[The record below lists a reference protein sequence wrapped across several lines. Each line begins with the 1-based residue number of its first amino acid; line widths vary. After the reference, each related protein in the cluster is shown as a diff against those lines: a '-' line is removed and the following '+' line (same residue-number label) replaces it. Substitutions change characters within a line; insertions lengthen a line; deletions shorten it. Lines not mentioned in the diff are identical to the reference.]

1 MDAVVSQELSKLAI
15 YAMSIVLVVA
25 IIISGIAATTAI
37 RKNSVATSESIKEFF
52 NGGYALKI
60 LTVFAV
66 LITATYLALAG
77 QLSEGAIALLSSIS
91 GYVLG
96 TMQGASKSDANSSV
110 QGTVGN
116 KVQAAT
122 KSSEGG

>member
-1 MDAVVSQELSKLAI
+1 MDSLESQELSRLAI
-15 YAMSIVLVVA
+15 YAMSIVLTVA
-25 IIISGIAATTAI
+25 IVVSGVAATTAL
-37 RKNSVATSESIKEFF
+37 RKNSAATSESIKDFF

-77 QLSEGAIALLSSIS
+77 RLSEGAIALLSSVS

-96 TMQGASKSDANSSV
+96 TMHGTLRPDANS
-110 QGTVGN
+110 GAKEKLDD
-116 KVQAAT
+116 KVR
-122 KSSEGG
+122 

>member
-1 MDAVVSQELSKLAI
+1 MDSLESQELGRLAI
-15 YAMSIVLVVA
+15 YAMSTVLTVA
-25 IIISGIAATTAI
+25 IVISGVAVTTAL
-37 RKNSVATSESIKEFF
+37 RKNSTDASESIKDFF

-77 QLSEGAIALLSSIS
+77 RLSEGAIALLSSVS

-96 TMQGASKSDANSSV
+96 TMQGSIRPDYSGEARKILSKEI
-110 QGTVGN
+110 QQ
-116 KVQAAT
+116 K
-122 KSSEGG
+122 K